1 MAVAPQT
8 TLPSRSKYGAS
19 ISKPF
24 LGIRVVV
31 FAFLGVGPHSV
42 KYLAEYGA
50 EVIKIE
56 PQSGDSLRNLIIN
69 GRMPIGPENYCWELT
84 SRNKKSISLN
94 LKDAKAQ
101 NILLDLVKEADVFI
115 TNMPFPIRK
124 KLKITAEDIMPHN
137 ERIIYA
143 SLTGYGEVG
152 PDADRTAYDSMA
164 WWARSGLMDFVRPSN
179 NSPVAWS
186 TPGMGDHPTGMALY
200 GAIMTALYKRER
212 TGGGSEVS
220 TSLMSNGA
228 WANGVFI
235 QAALMDVEFPDRP
248 EPLPRHPFY
257 DFYTTKDER
266 EFALGMINSRIEWP
280 KLADILDRKDWIDR
294 ELFDFENPFDNADI
308 LRAELSDEFKNRKL
322 KEVDDLLRNSAVTY
336 GVLGRTTDHREDSQF
351 LETETLVPLEH
362 ESFEDLYTVN
372 SPFNIVGE
380 NKINFSRAPKI
391 GEHTE
396 QVLTEMGYERSDL
409 EELKSENSIY
419 WPEKKG

>member
-1 MAVAPQT
+1 MNTKSDHLLEGIKVIDAASFIAG
-8 TLPSRSKYGAS
+8 PSAATIMSD
-19 ISKPF
+19 
-24 LGIRVVV
+24 
-31 FAFLGVGPHSV
+31 
-42 KYLAEYGA
+42 YGA

-94 LKDAKAQ
+94 LKDVKAQ

-124 KLKITAEDIMPHN
+124 KLKITAKDIMPHN

-212 TGGGSEVS
+212 TGVGSEVS

-322 KEVDDLLRNSAVTY
+322 KEVDELLRNSAVTY

-409 EELKSENSIY
+409 EELKNENSIY

>member
-1 MAVAPQT
+1 MNTKSGHLLEGIKVIDAASFIAG
-8 TLPSRSKYGAS
+8 PSAATIMSD
-19 ISKPF
+19 
-24 LGIRVVV
+24 
-31 FAFLGVGPHSV
+31 
-42 KYLAEYGA
+42 YGA

-94 LKDAKAQ
+94 LKDLKAQ
-101 NILLDLVKEADVFI
+101 NILIDLVKEADVFI

-212 TGGGSEVS
+212 TGEGSEVS

-322 KEVDDLLRNSAVTY
+322 KEVDELLRNSAVTY

-409 EELKSENSIY
+409 EELKNENSIY
-419 WPEKKG
+419 WPEEKG

>member
-1 MAVAPQT
+1 MSIRSDHLLEGIKVIDAASFIAG
-8 TLPSRSKYGAS
+8 PSAATIMSD
-19 ISKPF
+19 
-24 LGIRVVV
+24 
-31 FAFLGVGPHSV
+31 
-42 KYLAEYGA
+42 YGA

-56 PQSGDSLRNLIIN
+56 PQSGDSLRNLIVN
-69 GRMPIGPENYCWELT
+69 GRMPEGSENYCWELT

-94 LKDAKAQ
+94 LKDLKAQ
-101 NILLDLVKEADVFI
+101 KILIDLVKEADVFI
-115 TNMPFPIRK
+115 TNMPFPIRT

-137 ERIIYA
+137 EKIIYA

-212 TGGGSEVS
+212 TGKGSEVS
-220 TSLMSNGA
+220 TSLMANGA

-235 QAALMDVEFPDRP
+235 QAALMDVEFPERP

-280 KLADILDRKDWIDR
+280 KLANILDRKDWIDR
-294 ELFDFENPFDNADI
+294 DLFDFGNPFENADL
-308 LRAELSDEFKNRKL
+308 LRSELSDEFKIRSL
-322 KEVDDLLRNSAVTY
+322 KEIDELLRNSGVTY
-336 GVLGRTTDHREDSQF
+336 GVLGRTTDHREDLQF
-351 LETETLVPLEH
+351 LETETLVPLDH
-362 ESFEDLYTVN
+362 ESFDKLYTVN
-372 SPFNIVGE
+372 SPFHIQGE
-380 NKINFSRAPKI
+380 KKINFSRAPKI
-391 GEHTE
+391 GEHTK
-396 QVLTEMGYERSDL
+396 QVLELLGYGESEL
-409 EELKSENSIY
+409 EKLKKENSIY
-419 WPEKKG
+419 WPEK

>member
-1 MAVAPQT
+1 LNAKSDHLLEGIKVIDAASFIAG
-8 TLPSRSKYGAS
+8 PSAATIMSD
-19 ISKPF
+19 
-24 LGIRVVV
+24 
-31 FAFLGVGPHSV
+31 
-42 KYLAEYGA
+42 YGA

-94 LKDAKAQ
+94 LKDLKAQ

-322 KEVDDLLRNSAVTY
+322 KEVDELLRNSAVTY

>member
-1 MAVAPQT
+1 ME
-8 TLPSRSKYGAS
+8 K
-19 ISKPF
+19 
-24 LGIRVVV
+24 
-31 FAFLGVGPHSV
+31 
-42 KYLAEYGA
+42 
-50 EVIKIE
+50 
-56 PQSGDSLRNLIIN
+56 
-69 GRMPIGPENYCWELT
+69 
-84 SRNKKSISLN
+84 
-94 LKDAKAQ
+94 
-101 NILLDLVKEADVFI
+101 
-115 TNMPFPIRK
+115 
-124 KLKITAEDIMPHN
+124 
-137 ERIIYA
+137 
-143 SLTGYGEVG
+143 VG

-212 TGGGSEVS
+212 TGEGSEVS

-322 KEVDDLLRNSAVTY
+322 KEVDELLRNSAVTY

-380 NKINFSRAPKI
+380 NKINSMICCP
-391 GEHTE
+391 
-396 QVLTEMGYERSDL
+396 S
-409 EELKSENSIY
+409 
-419 WPEKKG
+419 

>member
-1 MAVAPQT
+1 MNTKSDHLLEGIKVIDAASFIAG
-8 TLPSRSKYGAS
+8 PSAATIMSD
-19 ISKPF
+19 
-24 LGIRVVV
+24 
-31 FAFLGVGPHSV
+31 
-42 KYLAEYGA
+42 YGA

-94 LKDAKAQ
+94 LKDVKAQ

-137 ERIIYA
+137 ESIIYA

-212 TGGGSEVS
+212 TGEGSEVS

-322 KEVDDLLRNSAVTY
+322 KEVDELLRNSAVTY

>member
-1 MAVAPQT
+1 MSIRSDHLLEGIKVIDAASFIAG
-8 TLPSRSKYGAS
+8 PSAATIMSD
-19 ISKPF
+19 
-24 LGIRVVV
+24 
-31 FAFLGVGPHSV
+31 
-42 KYLAEYGA
+42 YGA

-56 PQSGDSLRNLIIN
+56 PQSGDSLRNLIVN
-69 GRMPIGPENYCWELT
+69 GRMPEGSENYCWELT

-94 LKDAKAQ
+94 LKDLKAQ
-101 NILLDLVKEADVFI
+101 KILIDLVKEADVFV
-115 TNMPFPIRK
+115 TNMPFPIRT

-137 ERIIYA
+137 EKIIYA

-212 TGGGSEVS
+212 TGKGSEVS
-220 TSLMSNGA
+220 TSLMANGA

-235 QAALMDVEFPDRP
+235 QAALMDVEFPERS

-280 KLADILDRKDWIDR
+280 KLADILDRKDWMDR
-294 ELFDFENPFDNADI
+294 DLFDFGNPFENAGL
-308 LRAELSDEFKNRKL
+308 LRSELSDEFKIRSL
-322 KEVDDLLRNSAVTY
+322 KEIDELLRNSGVTY
-336 GVLGRTTDHREDSQF
+336 GVLGRTTDHREDLQF
-351 LETETLVPLEH
+351 LETETLVPLDH
-362 ESFEDLYTVN
+362 ESFDKLYTVN
-372 SPFNIVGE
+372 SPFHIQGE
-380 NKINFSRAPKI
+380 KKINFSRAPKI
-391 GEHTE
+391 GEHTK
-396 QVLTEMGYERSDL
+396 QVLELLGYGESEL
-409 EELKSENSIY
+409 EKLKKENSIY
-419 WPEKKG
+419 WPEK

>member
-1 MAVAPQT
+1 MNTKSDHLLEGIKVIDAASFIAG
-8 TLPSRSKYGAS
+8 PSAATIMSD
-19 ISKPF
+19 
-24 LGIRVVV
+24 
-31 FAFLGVGPHSV
+31 
-42 KYLAEYGA
+42 YGA

-94 LKDAKAQ
+94 LKDVKAQ

-124 KLKITAEDIMPHN
+124 KLKITAEDIMPNN

-212 TGGGSEVS
+212 TGEGSEVS

-322 KEVDDLLRNSAVTY
+322 KEVDELLRNSAVTY

-409 EELKSENSIY
+409 EELKNENSIY

>member
-1 MAVAPQT
+1 MNTKSDHLLEGIKVIDAASFIAG
-8 TLPSRSKYGAS
+8 PSAATIMSD
-19 ISKPF
+19 
-24 LGIRVVV
+24 
-31 FAFLGVGPHSV
+31 
-42 KYLAEYGA
+42 YGA

-56 PQSGDSLRNLIIN
+56 PQSGDSLRNLITN
-69 GRMPIGPENYCWELT
+69 GRMPVGPENYCWELT

-94 LKDAKAQ
+94 LKDVKAQ

-212 TGGGSEVS
+212 TGEGSEVS

-280 KLADILDRKDWIDR
+280 KLADTLDRKDWIDR
-294 ELFDFENPFDNADI
+294 ELFDFENPFDNSDI
-308 LRAELSDEFKNRKL
+308 LRAELSDEFKNRNL
-322 KEVDDLLRNSAVTY
+322 KEVDELLRNSAVTY

-351 LETETLVPLEH
+351 LETETLVSLDH
-362 ESFEDLYTVN
+362 ESFENLYTVN
-372 SPFNIVGE
+372 SPFHIQGE
-380 NKINFSRAPKI
+380 RKICFTQAPKI

-396 QVLTEMGYERSDL
+396 QVLTEMGYEKSEL
-409 EELKSENSIY
+409 EELKNNNSIY

>member
-1 MAVAPQT
+1 M
-8 TLPSRSKYGAS
+8 SD
-19 ISKPF
+19 
-24 LGIRVVV
+24 
-31 FAFLGVGPHSV
+31 
-42 KYLAEYGA
+42 YGA

-294 ELFDFENPFDNADI
+294 ELFDFENTFDNADI

-322 KEVDDLLRNSAVTY
+322 KEVDELLRNSAVTY

-362 ESFEDLYTVN
+362 ESFENLYTVN

>member
-1 MAVAPQT
+1 LNTKSDHLLEGIKVIDAASFIAG
-8 TLPSRSKYGAS
+8 PSAATIMSD
-19 ISKPF
+19 
-24 LGIRVVV
+24 
-31 FAFLGVGPHSV
+31 
-42 KYLAEYGA
+42 YGA

-56 PQSGDSLRNLIIN
+56 PQSGDSLRNLITN

-94 LKDAKAQ
+94 LKDVKAQ

-137 ERIIYA
+137 ESIIYA

-212 TGGGSEVS
+212 TGVGSEVS

-280 KLADILDRKDWIDR
+280 KLADILDRKDWIER

-322 KEVDDLLRNSAVTY
+322 KEVDELLRNSAVTY

-409 EELKSENSIY
+409 EELKNENSIY

>member
-1 MAVAPQT
+1 MNTKSDHLLEGIKVIDAASFIAG
-8 TLPSRSKYGAS
+8 PSAATIMSD
-19 ISKPF
+19 
-24 LGIRVVV
+24 
-31 FAFLGVGPHSV
+31 
-42 KYLAEYGA
+42 YGA

-94 LKDAKAQ
+94 LKDVKAQ

-137 ERIIYA
+137 ESIIYA

-212 TGGGSEVS
+212 TGEGSEVS

-280 KLADILDRKDWIDR
+280 KLANILDRKDWIDR

-322 KEVDDLLRNSAVTY
+322 KEVDELLRNSAVTY

-409 EELKSENSIY
+409 EELKNENSIY

>member
-1 MAVAPQT
+1 LNTKSDHLLEGIKVIDAASFIAG
-8 TLPSRSKYGAS
+8 PSAATIMSD
-19 ISKPF
+19 
-24 LGIRVVV
+24 
-31 FAFLGVGPHSV
+31 
-42 KYLAEYGA
+42 YGA

-94 LKDAKAQ
+94 LKDVKAQ

-212 TGGGSEVS
+212 TGEGSEVS

-322 KEVDDLLRNSAVTY
+322 KEVDELLRNSAVTY

>member
-1 MAVAPQT
+1 MNTKSGHLLEGIKVIDAASFIAG
-8 TLPSRSKYGAS
+8 PSAATIMSD
-19 ISKPF
+19 
-24 LGIRVVV
+24 
-31 FAFLGVGPHSV
+31 
-42 KYLAEYGA
+42 YGA

-94 LKDAKAQ
+94 LKDVKAQ

-124 KLKITAEDIMPHN
+124 KLKITAKDIMPHN

-212 TGGGSEVS
+212 TGEGSEVS

-322 KEVDDLLRNSAVTY
+322 KDVDELLRNSAVTY

-409 EELKSENSIY
+409 EELKNENSIY

>member
-1 MAVAPQT
+1 MNTKSDHLLEGIKVIDAASFIAG
-8 TLPSRSKYGAS
+8 PSAATIMSD
-19 ISKPF
+19 
-24 LGIRVVV
+24 
-31 FAFLGVGPHSV
+31 
-42 KYLAEYGA
+42 YGA

-322 KEVDDLLRNSAVTY
+322 KEVDELLRNSAVTY

-409 EELKSENSIY
+409 EELKNENSIY

>member
-1 MAVAPQT
+1 MSIRSDHLLEGIKVIDAASFIAG
-8 TLPSRSKYGAS
+8 PSAATIMSD
-19 ISKPF
+19 
-24 LGIRVVV
+24 
-31 FAFLGVGPHSV
+31 
-42 KYLAEYGA
+42 YGA

-56 PQSGDSLRNLIIN
+56 PQSGDSLRNLIVN
-69 GRMPIGPENYCWELT
+69 GRMPEGSEDYCWELT

-94 LKDAKAQ
+94 LKDLKAQ
-101 NILLDLVKEADVFI
+101 KILIDLVKEADVFI
-115 TNMPFPIRK
+115 TNMPFPIRT

-137 ERIIYA
+137 EKIIYA

-212 TGGGSEVS
+212 TGKGSEVS
-220 TSLMSNGA
+220 TSLMANGA

-235 QAALMDVEFPDRP
+235 QAALMDVEFPERP

-266 EFALGMINSRIEWP
+266 KFALGMINSRIEWP

-294 ELFDFENPFDNADI
+294 DLFDFGNPFVNADL
-308 LRAELSDEFKNRKL
+308 LRSELSDEFKIRSL
-322 KEVDDLLRNSAVTY
+322 KEIDELLRNSGVTY
-336 GVLGRTTDHREDSQF
+336 GVLGRTTDHREDLQF
-351 LETETLVPLEH
+351 LETETLVPLDH
-362 ESFEDLYTVN
+362 ESFDKLYTVN
-372 SPFNIVGE
+372 SPFHIQGE
-380 NKINFSRAPKI
+380 KKINFSRAPKI
-391 GEHTE
+391 GEHTK
-396 QVLTEMGYERSDL
+396 QVLELLGYGESEL
-409 EELKSENSIY
+409 EKLKKENSIY
-419 WPEKKG
+419 WPEK

>member
-1 MAVAPQT
+1 LNAKSDHLLEGIKVIDAASFIAG
-8 TLPSRSKYGAS
+8 PSAATIMSD
-19 ISKPF
+19 
-24 LGIRVVV
+24 
-31 FAFLGVGPHSV
+31 
-42 KYLAEYGA
+42 YGA

-212 TGGGSEVS
+212 TGEGSEVS

-280 KLADILDRKDWIDR
+280 KLAEILDRKDWIDR

-308 LRAELSDEFKNRKL
+308 LRGELSDEFKNRKL
-322 KEVDDLLRNSAVTY
+322 KEVDELLRNSAVTY

-409 EELKSENSIY
+409 EELKNENSIY

>member
-1 MAVAPQT
+1 MSIRSDHLLEGIKVIDAASFIAG
-8 TLPSRSKYGAS
+8 PSAATIMSD
-19 ISKPF
+19 
-24 LGIRVVV
+24 
-31 FAFLGVGPHSV
+31 
-42 KYLAEYGA
+42 YGA

-56 PQSGDSLRNLIIN
+56 PQSGDSLRNLIVN
-69 GRMPIGPENYCWELT
+69 GRMPEGSEDYCWELT

-94 LKDAKAQ
+94 LKDLKAQ
-101 NILLDLVKEADVFI
+101 KILIDLVKEADVFI
-115 TNMPFPIRK
+115 TNMPFPIRT

-137 ERIIYA
+137 EKIIYA

-212 TGGGSEVS
+212 TGKGSEVS
-220 TSLMSNGA
+220 TSLMANGA

-235 QAALMDVEFPDRP
+235 QAALMDVEFPERP

-294 ELFDFENPFDNADI
+294 DLFDFGNPFENADI
-308 LRAELSDEFKNRKL
+308 LRTELSDEFKIRSL
-322 KEVDDLLRNSAVTY
+322 KEIDELLRNSGVTY
-336 GVLGRTTDHREDSQF
+336 GVLGRTTDHREDLQF
-351 LETETLVPLEH
+351 LETETLVSLDH
-362 ESFEDLYTVN
+362 ESFDKLYTVN
-372 SPFNIVGE
+372 SPFHIQGE
-380 NKINFSRAPKI
+380 KKINFSRAPKI
-391 GEHTE
+391 GEHTK
-396 QVLTEMGYERSDL
+396 QVLELLGYEESEL
-409 EELKSENSIY
+409 EKLKKENSIY
-419 WPEKKG
+419 WPEK